1 MENIVIRIPMG
12 ASTADPEP
20 AMNTIAA
27 SVVVPIRNEE
37 KYIGTCLKSLLQQSL
52 PRDSYEIIVVDGRSS
67 DRSKEIVQEVGHDFP
82 NVRCLDNPAAI
93 APVAMNIGIRN
104 ALGRIIIRAD
114 GHNFYPPTYIEN
126 CIKCLDQT
134 GADNVGGPWLTVPA
148 DETFGARLV
157 AAILSNPFGVGG
169 SRFRTSQA
177 DGFVETVPFGAF
189 RRELFDRIGMY
200 NEKLVRN
207 QDNELNARIIAAGG
221 KIYQTSAL
229 QTEYHPVA
237 SFTELLR
244 QIFKTSQWHVFSIR
258 ENKRFMGFRH
268 LAPAGFVIVLATLLG
283 LSLVSHLAL
292 LALLSLLTVYLVTG
306 FCVAVSRSR
315 DWGWPISLTMPFASL
330 SFHLSYGLGTLVG
343 LRYLFKSPSARP
355 IRAGQP
361 VNRAN

>member
-1 MENIVIRIPMG
+1 
-12 ASTADPEP
+12 
-20 AMNTIAA
+20 MNTIAA

-37 KYIGTCLKSLLQQSL
+37 KYIATCLKSLLQQSL
-52 PRDSYEIIVVDGRSS
+52 PGDLYEIIVVDGRSS
-67 DRSKEIVQEVGHDFP
+67 DRSKAIVEEIQRDFP

-104 ALGRIIIRAD
+104 ARGQVIIRAD

-126 CIKCLDQT
+126 CIKYLDQT

-148 DETFGARLV
+148 DNTFGARLV

-207 QDNELNARIIAAGG
+207 QDNELNARILEAGG
-221 KIYQTSAL
+221 RIYQTSAL

-237 SFTELLR
+237 TFSALLT

-258 ENKRFMGFRH
+258 ENKHSMGFRH
-268 LAPAGFVIVLATLLG
+268 LAPAGFV
-283 LSLVSHLAL
+283 LVL
-292 LALLSLLTVYLVTG
+292 LALIGSSWLGRLPLIALMSFLAVYVLAG
-306 FCVAVSRSR
+306 FYVAVGRR
-315 DWGWPISLTMPFASL
+315 REWGWGIVRIMPFATL
-330 SFHLSYGLGTLVG
+330 CFHFVYGLGTLAG
-343 LRYLFKSPSARP
+343 LRYLFKSPPSSP
-355 IRAGQP
+355 IRSGQP
-361 VNRAN
+361 VNRSS